1 MKSCVFSAEKLQFF
15 GNDPEN
21 TSVEVGQ
28 VGILHCRV
36 QTNDPT
42 TKIQWLKKIN
52 GQLVYRPDAIIFGS
66 EQYEVIQQSPEH
78 QYSSNILS
86 KPLIFPQMDS
96 KQVGEY
102 ICLIQNDKATNYKKV
117 FLDILYTHR
126 GKLEFKRRGLGR
138 RDNLSENSDMS
149 EIKIDRSKQIKIHPF
164 QVL

>member
-1 MKSCVFSAEKLQFF
+1 M
-15 GNDPEN
+15 
-21 TSVEVGQ
+21 
-28 VGILHCRV
+28 
-36 QTNDPT
+36 
-42 TKIQWLKKIN
+42 
-52 GQLVYRPDAIIFGS
+52 
-66 EQYEVIQQSPEH
+66 IQQSPEH
-78 QYSSNILS
+78 QSSSNILS

-149 EIKIDRSKQIKIHPF
+149 EIKIDRSKQIEIHPF